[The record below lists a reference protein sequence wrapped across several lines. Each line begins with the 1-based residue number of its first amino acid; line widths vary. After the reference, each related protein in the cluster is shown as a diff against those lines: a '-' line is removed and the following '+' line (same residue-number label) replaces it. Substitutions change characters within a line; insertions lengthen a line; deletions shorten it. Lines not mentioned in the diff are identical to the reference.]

1 MVQINFARK
10 EVSCKLVYY
19 GPGMSG
25 KTTNLEVVHQKVPQD
40 NKGDLVAI
48 ATEGDR
54 TLFFDFLPLDLGS
67 VRGMKTKFQLYT
79 VPGQVYYASTR
90 KLVLQGADGV
100 IFVADSQRSKLAE
113 NKESLKDLLDNLKEY
128 GIDINNFPLVIQW
141 NKRDLPDAA
150 EVTWLEENINH
161 LNAPTTESV
170 AATGEGVMGT
180 LKIAANMVLQRLNEQ
195 SGGVSTAAPPPSAPK
210 KEAAAHKKEVA
221 VVAVVNGDEIK
232 KNYFINYCQVQY
244 RLGATGEVEDFRKM
258 SKKEGLDYL
267 QKLINYTLLIKHAKK
282 TGYAINKK
290 KLEAQVMKFVEKI
303 GSKEKFREFL
313 KKRLLTMDTI
323 KNEAVKNLVVTDM
336 LKKMHLDL
344 AQKIEVSQTETEE
357 YHKSNSAKFPGG
369 LEKHADRITTILKTE
384 KKKKLLAG
392 LYEKLRSESEI
403 KVFEDKL

>member
-25 KTTNLEVVHQKVPQD
+25 KTTNLEVVHQKVPQN

-100 IFVADSQRSKLAE
+100 IFVADSQKSKLAE
-113 NKESLKDLLDNLKEY
+113 NQESLKDLLGNLNEY
-128 GIDINNFPLVIQW
+128 GIDVNSFPLVIQW
-141 NKRDLPDAA
+141 NKRDLPDAG
-150 EVTWLEENINH
+150 EIDWLDENINN
-161 LNAPTTESV
+161 LNAITTEAI

-180 LKIAANMVLQRLNEQ
+180 LKLAAGLVLERLNEQ
-195 SGGVSTAAPPPSAPK
+195 SGAVTGAAPKAEAAKKEPPK
-210 KEAAAHKKEVA
+210 KEEPIVA
-221 VVAVVNGDEIK
+221 MVNGDRIK
-232 KNYFINYCQVQY
+232 KNYFVNYCQIQY
-244 RLGATGEVEDFRKM
+244 RLGATGDVEDFKKM
-258 SKKEGLDYL
+258 SKEEELDYL
-267 QKLINYTLLIKHAKK
+267 NKLINHSLLMQDAKK
-282 TGYAINKK
+282 SGYVINKQK
-290 KLEAQVMKFVEKI
+290 FEAQVIQFIKKI

-313 KKRLLTMDTI
+313 KKRLLSMDVI

-336 LKKMHLDL
+336 LKNMHDDL
-344 AQKIEVSQTETEE
+344 VKKIEVTPESAVQYYE
-357 YHKSNSAKFPGG
+357 SNKERFPGG
-369 LEKHADRITTILKTE
+369 AEKNIEKITAILKNE
-384 KKKKLLAG
+384 KKRELLTG
-392 LYEKLRSESEI
+392 LYEKLRSNSEI
-403 KVFEDKL
+403 KIYEDTL

>member
-25 KTTNLEVVHQKVPQD
+25 KTTNLEVVHQKVPKT

-54 TLFFDFLPLDLGS
+54 TLFFDFLPLDLGT

-113 NKESLKDLLDNLKEY
+113 NKESLNDLLTNLKDY
-128 GIDINNFPLVIQW
+128 GININGFPLVIQW

-150 EVTWLEENINH
+150 EVQWLDDNINH
-161 LNAPTTESV
+161 IKAATTEAV

-180 LKIAANMVLQRLNEQ
+180 LKLAAKLVLERLNEQ
-195 SGGVSTAAPPPSAPK
+195 SDSVSSTAQPAAVKKEQAAPK
-210 KEAAAHKKEVA
+210 KEEA
-221 VVAVVNGDEIK
+221 VVAVINGDKINK
-232 KNYFINYCQVQY
+232 SYFTNYCQVMY
-244 RLGATGEVEDFRKM
+244 RLAVTGEVADFKKM
-258 SKKEGLDYL
+258 SKDESVGYL
-267 QKLINYTLLIKHAKK
+267 QKLINHSLLMQEAKTSGYVIDKKNLENQIK
-282 TGYAINKK
+282 
-290 KLEAQVMKFVEKI
+290 KFIKKI
-303 GSKEKFREFL
+303 GSKEKFEQFL

-323 KNEAVKNLVVTDM
+323 KNEAVRNLVITDM
-336 LKKMHLDL
+336 LKKMHPDL
-344 AQKIEVSQTETEE
+344 AQRISVSSQEIKE
-357 YHKSNSAKFPGG
+357 YHKSNAERFPGEIDKHM
-369 LEKHADRITTILKTE
+369 EKIKNHVKND
-384 KKKKLLAG
+384 KKKALLAG
-392 LYEKLRSESEI
+392 LYEKLRSKSKIE
-403 KVFEDKL
+403 VFKDKL